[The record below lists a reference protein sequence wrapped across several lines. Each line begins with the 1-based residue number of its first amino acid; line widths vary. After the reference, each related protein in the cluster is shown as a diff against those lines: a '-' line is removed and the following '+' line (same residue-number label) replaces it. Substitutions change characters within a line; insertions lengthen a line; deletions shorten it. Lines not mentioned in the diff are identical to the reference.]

1 MKNWPQTS
9 VCVAILVA
17 AGLSAVAGTP
27 PSVSNASRVPPAAP
41 RVEEPSWL
49 AGAIEAQTLEELRE
63 AVEENGQAFG
73 AAVPFNQA
81 DIFFEENATDS
92 DLGIHFGI
100 DHSSEDAW
108 RRVMVFFP
116 DGTRFMNI
124 RTGGAEAE
132 TGVTGLFTESAEPN
146 YDNLPRP
153 EFLARFPEGVYTFV
167 GWTINGNML
176 LSTDVLSH
184 DIPAPPQLITPV
196 EGGEVEFDRPLVV
209 RWNGVADP
217 APPTNVI
224 VGYEVIVTRPAEAG
238 KHKRVVS
245 IELRANQRS
254 VRIPREFFEADTEYV
269 CEVIARETSHNQTI
283 SEVSFRTEADD

>member
-1 MKNWPQTS
+1 MITWQRTS
-9 VCVAILVA
+9 VCAAILAA
-17 AGLSAVAGTP
+17 AGLSALAGSQQSVQESP
-27 PSVSNASRVPPAAP
+27 PVRPTAP
-41 RVEEPSWL
+41 QGEEPSWL
-49 AGAIEAQTLEELRE
+49 KGAIEAQRLEELRE
-63 AVEENGQAFG
+63 LIEDYDQTF
-73 AAVPFNQA
+73 AARMPFNEA
-81 DIFFEENATDS
+81 DIFFEENATDG

-100 DHSSEDAW
+100 DHASDDAW

-116 DGTRFMNI
+116 DGTRFMNV

-146 YDNLPRP
+146 YANLPRS

-184 DIPAPPQLITPV
+184 DIPAPPHLITPV
-196 EGGEVEFDRPLVV
+196 EGGEVDFDRPLTV

-224 VGYEVIVTRPAEAG
+224 VGYEVIVTKPSQAG
-238 KHKRVVS
+238 QPKRVVS

-254 VRIPREFFEADTEYV
+254 VRIPREFLEPDTEYA